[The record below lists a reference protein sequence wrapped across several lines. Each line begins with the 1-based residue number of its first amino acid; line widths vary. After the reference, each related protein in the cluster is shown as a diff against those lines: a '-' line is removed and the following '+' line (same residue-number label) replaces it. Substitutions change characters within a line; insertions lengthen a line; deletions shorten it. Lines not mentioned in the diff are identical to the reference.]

1 VRFLVTLLWMLLAV
15 VVALFAARNW
25 QDVTVALW
33 GAIEL
38 DIKLPLLMLLLVLAG
53 VIPTWLTMRARH
65 WRAARNMPRQVPP
78 PVAPSPAAAEEDA

>member
-1 VRFLVTLLWMLLAV
+1 MRFLVTLLWMLLAV

-53 VIPTWLTMRARH
+53 AIPTWLTMRARN
-65 WRAARNMPRQVPP
+65 WRAARNVPRAVP
-78 PVAPSPAAAEEDA
+78 PVAPAPAAEDEDA